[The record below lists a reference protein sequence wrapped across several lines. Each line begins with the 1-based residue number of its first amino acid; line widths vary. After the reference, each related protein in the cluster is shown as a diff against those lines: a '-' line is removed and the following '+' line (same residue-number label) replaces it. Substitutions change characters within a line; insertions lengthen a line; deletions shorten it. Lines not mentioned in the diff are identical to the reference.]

1 MAMPE
6 QTNDGRAAV
15 ASYVASIS
23 ADLATIARR
32 NGLDALG
39 YLLEMARLE
48 AESARTARN
57 SNGRRTS

>member
-1 MAMPE
+1 MPE
-6 QTNDGRAAV
+6 QTDDGRPAV

-23 ADLATIARR
+23 ADLATMARR

-57 SNGRRTS
+57 SSGRRTS